1 MNIINRGKKWQKM
14 NEENR
19 VYYHHCHGCGRG
31 ALPPLCLVDGVFCS
45 VMENIDGA
53 ITAHGALCNNLTSH
67 VENTAFYNGPNVVM
81 NTFN

>member
-1 MNIINRGKKWQKM
+1 MNIIVRGKKWQKM
-14 NEENR
+14 NEENW
-19 VYYHHCHGCGRG
+19 VYYHHCHGCGSG
-31 ALPPLCLVDGVFCS
+31 ALPPLCMVDGVFCS